1 MIRSTEGIRN
11 VLVRICE
18 AQATIRGIDSRES
31 VSQREVLESTTM
43 SKRSGS
49 RVRAGIAGV
58 VGAVVALGISELVHG
73 LYASVPSILV
83 SIAQRIVELTPGKLV
98 TAGIELLGKAD
109 IPTLIAT
116 VLIGTVAITF
126 FLGNLAVRH
135 PSLALAGVAVLAA
148 IAAAAALADPFVATA
163 PTVIT
168 IAGALLAGAAVTE
181 LLLRAAG
188 LRATTVESTEE
199 PTLAGEPGSAPSPV
213 MRSREAGSEGR
224 ISVGR
229 GDFLLL
235 GGGAAVAGLAA
246 VGVGR
251 LLGGGTPESLAKP
264 KKLNLPE
271 APEKKQ
277 PAGKSQQE
285 EAQKSA
291 GKAVTHETLPQP
303 PADASIDVPGMPKLI
318 TPASTFYLI
327 DTALSSPRID
337 VNDWTLSVKGA
348 VDNPFDFSYKD
359 LLDMSTREADITL
372 SCVSNPLGGG
382 LVSNGRWTG
391 VLLSDVLEEAGMS
404 RDKITSASRQ
414 LVGRSVDGFTTG
426 FKTDIALDG
435 RNALVAFGLN
445 GSELPVKHG
454 YPVRR
459 VIPGLYGYIS
469 ATKWLTEIELTNW
482 NFDAYW
488 IQRTWSKEGPIK
500 TQSRIDTVKDGDNLS
515 AGKNPI
521 GGVAWAPHRGIEKV
535 EVSTDGGQTW
545 NEASLAKQL
554 AEDTWRQYA
563 YDWNARP
570 GDYIIQ
576 VRATD
581 GNGETQTA
589 SKAPPHPSGATGYH
603 TIDVTVG

>member
-31 VSQREVLESTTM
+31 GSQREVLESTTM

-83 SIAQRIVELTPGKLV
+83 SIAQRIVELTPGELV

-116 VLIGTVAITF
+116 VIIGTVAITF

-188 LRATTVESTEE
+188 LRATVEE

-235 GGGAAVAGLAA
+235 SGGAAVAGLAA
-246 VGVGR
+246 AGVGR
-251 LLGGGTPESLAKP
+251 LLGGRTPESAAKP
-264 KKLNLPE
+264 KKLNLHE

-277 PAGKSQQE
+277 PAGKGQQE

-348 VDNPFDFSYKD
+348 VDNPVDFSYKD

-372 SCVSNPLGGG
+372 SCVSNPVGGG

-404 RDKITSASRQ
+404 RDKITNASRQ

-454 YPVRR
+454 YPVRL
-459 VIPGLYGYIS
+459 VIPGLYGYVS

-500 TQSRIDTVKDGDNLS
+500 TQSRIDTINDGDNLS
-515 AGKNPI
+515 PGKNPI
-521 GGVAWAPHRGIEKV
+521 GGIAWAPHRGIEKV
-535 EVSTDGGQTW
+535 EVSTDGGETW
-545 NEASLAKQL
+545 NTARLAKQL
-554 AEDTWRQYA
+554 AEDTWRQYV

-570 GDYIIQ
+570 GDYTIQ

>member
-11 VLVRICE
+11 VLVRNCE
-18 AQATIRGIDSRES
+18 GQATIRGIDSGES

-83 SIAQRIVELTPGKLV
+83 SIAQRIVELTPGRLV

-188 LRATTVESTEE
+188 LRATVEE

-235 GGGAAVAGLAA
+235 SGGAAVAGLAA
-246 VGVGR
+246 AGVGR
-251 LLGGGTPESLAKP
+251 LLGGRTPESAAKP
-264 KKLNLPE
+264 KKLNLHE

-277 PAGKSQQE
+277 PAGKGQQE

-348 VDNPFDFSYKD
+348 VDNPVDFSYKD
-359 LLDMSTREADITL
+359 LLGMSTREADITL
-372 SCVSNPLGGG
+372 SCVSNPVGGG

-404 RDKITSASRQ
+404 RDKITNASRQ

-454 YPVRR
+454 YPVRL
-459 VIPGLYGYIS
+459 VIPGLYGYVS

-488 IQRTWSKEGPIK
+488 IQRTWSKEGPVK
-500 TQSRIDTVKDGDNLS
+500 TQSRIDTVNDGDNLS
-515 AGKNPI
+515 PGKNPI
-521 GGVAWAPHRGIEKV
+521 GGIAWAPHRGIEKV
-535 EVSTDGGQTW
+535 EVSTDVGETW
-545 NEASLAKQL
+545 NTARLAKQL
-554 AEDTWRQYA
+554 AEDTWRQYV

-570 GDYIIQ
+570 GDYTIQ

-603 TIDVTVG
+603 TINVTVG

>member
-1 MIRSTEGIRN
+1 
-11 VLVRICE
+11 
-18 AQATIRGIDSRES
+18 
-31 VSQREVLESTTM
+31 M
-43 SKRSGS
+43 SKKTQS
-49 RVRAGIAGV
+49 RMRAGIAGV
-58 VGAVVALGISELVHG
+58 VGAVVAFGISELVHG
-73 LYASVPSILV
+73 LYSSVPSIIV
-83 SIAQRIVELTPGKLV
+83 SIAQRIVELTPGGLV

-116 VLIGTVAITF
+116 VLISTVAIAF
-126 FLGNLAVRH
+126 FLGNLAVRR
-135 PSLALAGVAVLAA
+135 PFLALAGVAALAV
-148 IAAAAALADPFVATA
+148 IAVVAALADPFVPPA

-168 IAGALLAGAAVTE
+168 IAGALLSGAAITE

-188 LRATTVESTEE
+188 LRAAVVPTEE
-199 PTLAGEPGSAPSPV
+199 PPLAGEPGSAASPV
-213 MRSREAGSEGR
+213 MRSMEAGPNDR
-224 ISVGR
+224 MAVGR
-229 GDFLLL
+229 GGFLLL

-246 VGVGR
+246 AGVGR
-251 LLGGGTPESLAKP
+251 LLGGGTAQSAAKP

-271 APEKKQ
+271 APDKSQ
-277 PAGKSQQE
+277 PAAKGKQE
-285 EAQKSA
+285 DAQK

-348 VDNPFDFSYKD
+348 VDNPIEFSYKD
-359 LLDMSTREADITL
+359 LLGMSTREADITL
-372 SCVSNPLGGG
+372 SCVSNTVGGG

-391 VLLSDVLEEAGMS
+391 VLLSDVLAEAGLS
-404 RDKITSASRQ
+404 RDKITTASRQ

-454 YPVRR
+454 YPVRL
-459 VIPGLYGYIS
+459 VIPGLYGYVS

-488 IQRTWSKEGPIK
+488 IQRTWSKEGPVK
-500 TQSRIDTVKDGDNLS
+500 TQSRIDTISDGDNLS
-515 AGKNPI
+515 PGKNPI
-521 GGVAWAPHRGIEKV
+521 GGIAWAPHRGIEKV
-535 EVSTDGGQTW
+535 EVSTDGGETW
-545 NEASLAKQL
+545 NTARLATQL
-554 AEDTWRQYA
+554 AEDTWRQYV
-563 YDWNARP
+563 YDWEARS
-570 GDYIIQ
+570 GDYTIQ

>member
-1 MIRSTEGIRN
+1 
-11 VLVRICE
+11 
-18 AQATIRGIDSRES
+18 
-31 VSQREVLESTTM
+31 M

-83 SIAQRIVELTPGKLV
+83 SIAQRIVELTPGELV

-116 VLIGTVAITF
+116 VLIGTVAISF

-188 LRATTVESTEE
+188 LRATVEE

-235 GGGAAVAGLAA
+235 SGGAAVAGLAA
-246 VGVGR
+246 AGVGR
-251 LLGGGTPESLAKP
+251 LLGGRTPESAAKP
-264 KKLNLPE
+264 KKLNLHE
-271 APEKKQ
+271 APDKKQ
-277 PAGKSQQE
+277 PAGKGQQE

-348 VDNPFDFSYKD
+348 VDNPVDFSYKD
-359 LLDMSTREADITL
+359 LLGMSTREADITL
-372 SCVSNPLGGG
+372 SCVSNTVGGG

-404 RDKITSASRQ
+404 RDKITNASRQ

-445 GSELPVKHG
+445 GSELPIKHG
-454 YPVRR
+454 YPVRL
-459 VIPGLYGYIS
+459 VIPGLYGYVS
-469 ATKWLTEIELTNW
+469 ATKWITEIELTNW

-488 IQRTWSKEGPIK
+488 IQRTWTKEGPVK
-500 TQSRIDTVKDGDNLS
+500 TQSRIDTVNDGDNLS
-515 AGKNPI
+515 PGKNPI
-521 GGVAWAPHRGIEKV
+521 GGIAWAPHRGIEKV
-535 EVSTDGGQTW
+535 EVSTDGGETW
-545 NEASLAKQL
+545 NTAHLAKQL
-554 AEDTWRQYA
+554 AEDTWRQYV

-570 GDYIIQ
+570 GDYTIQ

-603 TIDVTVG
+603 TISVTVG

>member
-1 MIRSTEGIRN
+1 
-11 VLVRICE
+11 
-18 AQATIRGIDSRES
+18 
-31 VSQREVLESTTM
+31 M

-83 SIAQRIVELTPGKLV
+83 SIAQRIVELTPGELV

-188 LRATTVESTEE
+188 LRATVEE

-235 GGGAAVAGLAA
+235 SGGAAVAGLAA
-246 VGVGR
+246 AGVGR
-251 LLGGGTPESLAKP
+251 LLGGRTPEGAAKP
-264 KKLNLPE
+264 KKLNLHE

-277 PAGKSQQE
+277 PAGKGQQE

-348 VDNPFDFSYKD
+348 VDNPVDFSYKD
-359 LLDMSTREADITL
+359 LLGMSTREADITL
-372 SCVSNPLGGG
+372 SCVSNPVGGG

-404 RDKITSASRQ
+404 RDKITNASRQ

-454 YPVRR
+454 YPVRL
-459 VIPGLYGYIS
+459 VIPGLYGYVS

-488 IQRTWSKEGPIK
+488 IQRTWSKEGPVK
-500 TQSRIDTVKDGDNLS
+500 TQSRIDTVNDGDNLS
-515 AGKNPI
+515 PGKNPI
-521 GGVAWAPHRGIEKV
+521 GGIAWAPHRGIEKV
-535 EVSTDGGQTW
+535 EVSTDGGETW
-545 NEASLAKQL
+545 NTARLAKQL
-554 AEDTWRQYA
+554 AEDTWRQYV

-570 GDYIIQ
+570 GDYTIQ

>member
-1 MIRSTEGIRN
+1 
-11 VLVRICE
+11 
-18 AQATIRGIDSRES
+18 
-31 VSQREVLESTTM
+31 M
-43 SKRSGS
+43 SKKTES
-49 RVRAGIAGV
+49 RMRAGIAGV
-58 VGAVVALGISELVHG
+58 VGAVVAFGISELVHG
-73 LYASVPSILV
+73 LYSSVPSILV
-83 SIAQRIVELTPGKLV
+83 AIAQRIVELTPGGLV

-109 IPTLIAT
+109 IPTLIVT
-116 VLIGTVAITF
+116 VLIGTVAIAF

-135 PSLALAGVAVLAA
+135 PSLAFAGVAVLAS
-148 IAAAAALADPFVATA
+148 IAVAAALADPFVAPA
-163 PTVIT
+163 ATVIT
-168 IAGALLAGAAVTE
+168 IVGALLAGAAVTE
-181 LLLRAAG
+181 LLLRVSGFRAA
-188 LRATTVESTEE
+188 VVPTEE
-199 PTLAGEPGSAPSPV
+199 PPLAGEPGSAASPV
-213 MRSREAGSEGR
+213 MRSMEAGSDGT
-224 ISVGR
+224 IAVGR
-229 GDFLLL
+229 GGFLLL

-246 VGVGR
+246 AGVGR
-251 LLGGGTPESLAKP
+251 LLGGGPAQSAARP

-271 APEKKQ
+271 APDKKQ
-277 PAGKSQQE
+277 QE
-285 EAQKSA
+285 GGDM
-291 GKAVTHETLPQP
+291 GKAATHETLPQP

-348 VDNPFDFSYKD
+348 VDNPVEFSYQE
-359 LLDMSTREADITL
+359 LLELPTREADITL
-372 SCVSNPLGGG
+372 SCVSNTVGGG

-391 VLLSDVLEEAGMS
+391 VLLSDVLAEAGMS
-404 RDKITSASRQ
+404 RDKITRASRQ

-454 YPVRR
+454 YPVRL
-459 VIPGLYGYIS
+459 VIPGLYGYVS

-488 IQRTWSKEGPIK
+488 IQRTWSKEGPVK
-500 TQSRIDTVKDGDNLS
+500 TQSRIDTISDGDNLS
-515 AGKNPI
+515 PGKNPI
-521 GGVAWAPHRGIEKV
+521 GGIAWAPHRGIEKV
-535 EVSTDGGQTW
+535 EVSTDGGETW
-545 NEASLAKQL
+545 NTARLAKQL
-554 AEDTWRQYA
+554 AEDTWRQYV
-563 YDWNARP
+563 YDWEAKP
-570 GDYIIQ
+570 GDYTIQ